1 MKRNLIA
8 LFAVA
13 SLGLTTLAV
22 NPALAQDK
30 MSGGKM
36 TGDKMSGGKM
46 AGGKMAAGKMAP
58 KSVYVCKACKE
69 YFPADAAKKMK
80 YKDGMGHKLV
90 KMDKAPAGFMDGS
103 KMKMDKGGKMGG
115 KMEGGKMSGD
125 KMKGKM

>member
-1 MKRNLIA
+1 MA
-8 LFAVA
+8 
-13 SLGLTTLAV
+13 
-22 NPALAQDK
+22 
-30 MSGGKM
+30 
-36 TGDKMSGGKM
+36 GGKM

-58 KSVYVCKACKE
+58 KSVYVCKTCKV
-69 YFPADAAKKMK
+69 YFPADAAKKMN

-115 KMEGGKMSGD
+115 KMEGGKMGG